1 MNNKGKQRMQER
13 EIIEEIVRL
22 LSSMDARK
30 TRPVFGF
37 VWFIKCPG
45 GPRPIRGGRD
55 FFCPPLRM
63 LPGRSPAGVRPP
75 VSRPSAPGGPTH
87 PW

>member
-30 TRPVFGF
+30 SNAVYRF
-37 VWFIKCPG
+37 VLGIK
-45 GPRPIRGGRD
+45 
-55 FFCPPLRM
+55 
-63 LPGRSPAGVRPP
+63 
-75 VSRPSAPGGPTH
+75 
-87 PW
+87 

>member
-30 TRPVFGF
+30 INAVYQF
-37 VWFIKCPG
+37 VLGIK
-45 GPRPIRGGRD
+45 
-55 FFCPPLRM
+55 
-63 LPGRSPAGVRPP
+63 
-75 VSRPSAPGGPTH
+75 
-87 PW
+87 

>member
-30 TRPVFGF
+30 INAVYRCVLG
-37 VWFIKCPG
+37 IK
-45 GPRPIRGGRD
+45 
-55 FFCPPLRM
+55 
-63 LPGRSPAGVRPP
+63 
-75 VSRPSAPGGPTH
+75 
-87 PW
+87 

>member
-30 TRPVFGF
+30 INAAYRF
-37 VWFIKCPG
+37 VLGIK
-45 GPRPIRGGRD
+45 
-55 FFCPPLRM
+55 
-63 LPGRSPAGVRPP
+63 
-75 VSRPSAPGGPTH
+75 
-87 PW
+87 